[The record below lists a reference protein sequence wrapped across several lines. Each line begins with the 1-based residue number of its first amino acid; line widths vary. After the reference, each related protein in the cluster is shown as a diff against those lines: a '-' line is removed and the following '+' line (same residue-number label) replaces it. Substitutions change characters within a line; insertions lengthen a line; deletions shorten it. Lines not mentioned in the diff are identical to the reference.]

1 MHRYKNTSFFNIFF
15 RFLNEMNRKYRVNG
29 INMSYMHQMCDC
41 NSLDLSDL
49 FLKCLSFRSENNF
62 FLHGIGMNSVFNSI
76 HLQNV
81 AENHNVSYVFL
92 DTCTWLPEKC
102 HTTNMV
108 TCKQVEATTIKRAM
122 VRRQDGP

>member
-1 MHRYKNTSFFNIFF
+1 
-15 RFLNEMNRKYRVNG
+15 MNRKYRVNG
-29 INMSYMHQMCDC
+29 INMSCMHQMCDC

-62 FLHGIGMNSVFNSI
+62 FLHGIGLNSVFNSI
-76 HLQNV
+76 PLQKV

-92 DTCTWLPEKC
+92 DTCTWLPEKF

-108 TCKQVEATTIKRAM
+108 TCKKM
-122 VRRQDGP
+122 SKPVRFPAKFEIFLNDILNFLEFIENL